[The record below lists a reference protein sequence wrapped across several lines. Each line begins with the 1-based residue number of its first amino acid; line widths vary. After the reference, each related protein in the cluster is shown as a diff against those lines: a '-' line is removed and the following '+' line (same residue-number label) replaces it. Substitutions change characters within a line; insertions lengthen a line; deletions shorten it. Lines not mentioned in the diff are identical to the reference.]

1 MKYVALL
8 RGINVGGTGTLPMK
22 ELATLCE
29 GFGWASVRTYIQSG
43 NVVFESSAGEAKIQE
58 QLERALEVRMGKKVW
73 VMVRT
78 CEELR
83 SVLEGNPFG
92 DREPAKVA
100 VVFLDDAMQA
110 DWKKGVIAPDGEQVE
125 AGRRELYVY
134 YPLGM
139 GRTKLK
145 LPLNG
150 AATTAR
156 NINTV
161 GRLVALAEG

>member
-22 ELATLCE
+22 DLTALCE
-29 GFGWASVRTYIQSG
+29 GLGWESVHTYIQSG
-43 NVVFESSAGEAKIQE
+43 NVVFESSESEAALRG
-58 QLERALEVRMGKKVW
+58 QLERALEVRMGKMVR

-78 CEELR
+78 REELR
-83 SVLEGNPFG
+83 GVLEGNPFG

-100 VVFLDDAMQA
+100 VVFLDDAPQA
-110 DWKKGVIAPDGEQVE
+110 GWKKGVIAPDGEQVE

-134 YPLGM
+134 YPVGM
-139 GRTKLK
+139 GRSKLK

-161 GRLVALAEG
+161 GRLVVLAEG